1 MKILEFLVGLVT
13 GIISGFGIGGGSLL
27 ILYLTAVAG
36 VNQYTAGG
44 VNLLYFIGCAPCA
57 LISHIKNK
65 RIVWQAVLFCTLAGV
80 ITSVAAAFLGAR
92 MEVGLL
98 RRLFCCCIS
107 VRGSCSPKR
116 PRKNPPKNSLR
127 PAPACIMIPAELR
140 FNRKEGECLWIFKAK
155 RAGFF

>member
-80 ITSVAAAFLGAR
+80 IILGTD
-92 MEVGLL
+92 
-98 RRLFCCCIS
+98 
-107 VRGSCSPKR
+107 
-116 PRKNPPKNSLR
+116 
-127 PAPACIMIPAELR
+127 
-140 FNRKEGECLWIFKAK
+140 
-155 RAGFF
+155 

>member
-98 RRLFCCCIS
+98 RRLFGGFLLLTGL
-107 VRGSCSPKR
+107 RELFFR
-116 PRKNPPKNSLR
+116 QQRDKNAR
-127 PAPACIMIPAELR
+127 
-140 FNRKEGECLWIFKAK
+140 
-155 RAGFF
+155 

>member
-57 LISHIKNK
+57 LVSHIRNK

-80 ITSVAAAFLGAR
+80 ITSAAAAFLGAR

-98 RRLFCCCIS
+98 RRLFGVLLLYIGA
-107 VRGSCSPKR
+107 RELFAKA
-116 PRKNPPKNSLR
+116 PPKEKDG
-127 PAPACIMIPAELR
+127 AA
-140 FNRKEGECLWIFKAK
+140 
-155 RAGFF
+155 

>member
-65 RIVWQAVLFCTLAGV
+65 RIVWQAVLFCSLDWTILAASGT
-80 ITSVAAAFLGAR
+80 IGALFGTPVAAAFLGAR

-98 RRLFCCCIS
+98 RRLFGVLLLYIGA
-107 VRGSCSPKR
+107 RELFAKAPK
-116 PRKNPPKNSLR
+116 KE
-127 PAPACIMIPAELR
+127 PAE
-140 FNRKEGECLWIFKAK
+140 K
-155 RAGFF
+155 